1 MIDIVFI
8 PNEDKVGQARAAVVI
23 VELRSCVMLLFGP
36 TPLTSS
42 TTALA
47 SGAVALSTFALTAG
61 WHNLLVGPLKVI
73 RSVLD

>member
-1 MIDIVFI
+1 
-8 PNEDKVGQARAAVVI
+8 
-23 VELRSCVMLLFGP
+23 MLLFGP

-47 SGAVALSTFALTAG
+47 SGTVALSTFALTAG